1 MLSNSLEQIADN
13 NNFGLQH
20 FFSSFLSRETVY
32 KLLVQVWDEVKNKQQ
47 VSIDNNNNNNNND
60 NNSNR
65 EI

>member
-1 MLSNSLEQIADN
+1 MLSNSLKPTADN

-47 VSIDNNNNNNNND
+47 VSSSNNND
-60 NNSNR
+60 D
-65 EI
+65 

>member
-1 MLSNSLEQIADN
+1 MLSNSLKPIADN

-47 VSIDNNNNNNNND
+47 VSSSND
-60 NNSNR
+60 NDDK
-65 EI
+65 EIWED

>member
-1 MLSNSLEQIADN
+1 MLPNSLKHTADN
-13 NNFGLQH
+13 NYVWLQH

-47 VSIDNNNNNNNND
+47 VSIIDNNNNNNNN
-60 NNSNR
+60 NNK

>member
-1 MLSNSLEQIADN
+1 MLSNSLKPTADN

-47 VSIDNNNNNNNND
+47 VSINDNNNNNNNNI
-60 NNSNR
+60 

>member
-1 MLSNSLEQIADN
+1 MLPNSLKHTADN
-13 NNFGLQH
+13 NYFWLQH

-47 VSIDNNNNNNNND
+47 VSIIDNNNDNNNNNNK
-60 NNSNR
+60 